1 LPSVA
6 NHSQVFLFSG
16 CVFCKFESRI
26 GMV

>member
-16 CVFCKFESRI
+16 CIFCKVESRI